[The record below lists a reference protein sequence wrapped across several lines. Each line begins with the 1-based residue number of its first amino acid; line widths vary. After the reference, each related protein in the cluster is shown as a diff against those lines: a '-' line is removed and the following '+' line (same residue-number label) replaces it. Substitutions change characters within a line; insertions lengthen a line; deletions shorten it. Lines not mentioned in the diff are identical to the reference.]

1 MCKQCSYMNGQNGM
15 NIGGLSAL
23 FNFILIDYVSALV
36 GFKAKP
42 LELV

>member
-1 MCKQCSYMNGQNGM
+1 MQDEEGM

-23 FNFILIDYVSALV
+23 FNYIVIDYAAAKV

-42 LELV
+42 AKLV